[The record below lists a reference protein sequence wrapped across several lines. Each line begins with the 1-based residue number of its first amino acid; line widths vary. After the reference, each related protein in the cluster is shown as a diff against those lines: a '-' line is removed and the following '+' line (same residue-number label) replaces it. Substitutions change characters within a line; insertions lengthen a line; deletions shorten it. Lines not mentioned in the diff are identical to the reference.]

1 VGLKA
6 MHMYFAHWEA
16 YDHYG
21 KVISRGRQ
29 IVNTLEPLDDGLLR
43 QYEDSK
49 LAKLLEQGLAVQQV
63 MISNLNRLN

>member
-1 VGLKA
+1 
-6 MHMYFAHWEA
+6 MHVYFAHWEA
-16 YDHYG
+16 YDGYG
-21 KVISRGRQ
+21 KVVSRGRQ
-29 IVNTLEPLDDGLLR
+29 IVNTLEPLDDGLLQ

>member
-1 VGLKA
+1 

-16 YDHYG
+16 YDNYG
-21 KVISRGRQ
+21 KVVSRGRQ
-29 IVNTLEPLDDGLLR
+29 IVNTLEPLDDGLLQ